1 MLIEN
6 GRIVGIES
14 ESLWVETIQ
23 RSACGSCQAQKGC
36 GHSMLAKWGA
46 TASRLRV
53 LLDGRDPS
61 GFKLGDPV
69 KIGVPEEVIARG
81 SLFVYLVPLLMMIA
95 TTFIA
100 HQQELGDGWSA
111 LSALAGLLL
120 GAVVVRWRS
129 HRMHFNNGLHPI
141 LIDEQTN
148 LQAIQTCT
156 LE

>member
-1 MLIEN
+1 MFIEI

-14 ESLWVETIQ
+14 ESLWVESIQ

-36 GHSMLAKWGA
+36 GHSMLAKWGV

-61 GFKLGDPV
+61 SFKLGDAV
-69 KIGVPEEVIARG
+69 QIGVPEEVIAKG
-81 SLFVYLVPLLMMIA
+81 SLFVYLVPLLMMLA

-100 HQQELGDGWSA
+100 HQQGFGDGLSA

-120 GAVVVRWRS
+120 GALIVRWRS
-129 HRMHFNNGLHPI
+129 YQIRFDNGLHPI
-141 LIDEQTN
+141 LIDEQTSA
-148 LQAIQTCT
+148 QTIQICT